1 MSQFLNFLDNYDVL
15 KLPSVNNPFFLSKE
29 TELILVNLKMFWETW
44 GLSSHLM
51 NA

>member
-15 KLPSVNNPFFLSKE
+15 KLPSVNPFFLSKE
-29 TELILVNLKMFWETW
+29 TKLILVNLKMFWETW